1 MTGVPHEPASPT
13 SGFPAADR
21 QARPGY
27 QGRLAAYFVTG
38 TDTEVGKT
46 LCTAALLR
54 VARLQGLRTV
64 GMKPIASGCEAT
76 PEGLRNEDAL
86 AHLAETS
93 APLPAYATVNP
104 YAFAPAI
111 APHIAAAEAGV
122 SVDFEQIAKR
132 WAELTHERDFA
143 LLEGA
148 GGWQVPVDDTRF
160 FPDLAVHLELPVV
173 LMVGLR
179 LGCIN
184 HALLTAEAVAA
195 RGLRLAG
202 WVGNCIDPGFGR
214 LEDNLATLHRH
225 VPAPCLGVV
234 PPLSGATLAARVA
247 AASEFLRLP
256 AAQPARPGSMA

>member
-1 MTGVPHEPASPT
+1 MS
-13 SGFPAADR
+13 
-21 QARPGY
+21 Q
-27 QGRLAAYFVTG
+27 LAAYFVTG

-93 APLPAYATVNP
+93 APLPAYETVNP

-122 SVDFEQIAKR
+122 TVDLRRIAER
-132 WAELTHERDFA
+132 WTELTHARDFA

-148 GGWQVPVDDTRF
+148 GGWQVPIDSTRF
-160 FPDLAVHLELPVV
+160 FPDLAVHLQLPVV
-173 LMVGLR
+173 LVVGLR

-184 HALLTAEAVAA
+184 HALLTAGAIAT
-195 RGLRLAG
+195 RGLRLFG
-202 WVGNCIDPGFGR
+202 WVGNRIDPQFSR
-214 LEDNLATLHRH
+214 LDDNLAALHRH
-225 VPAPCLGVV
+225 LPAPCLGVV
-234 PPLSGATLAARVA
+234 PPLAEPTLAARVVA
-247 AASEFLRLP
+247 AANYLRLP
-256 AAQPARPGSMA
+256 

>member
-1 MTGVPHEPASPT
+1 MNGTPLDDTPTGS
-13 SGFPAADR
+13 
-21 QARPGY
+21 ARNLG
-27 QGRLAAYFVTG
+27 LEAYFVTG

-122 SVDFEQIAKR
+122 TVDLQRIAEC
-132 WAELTHERDFA
+132 WAHLTQDRDFA

-148 GGWQVPVDDTRF
+148 GGWQVPIDDTRF
-160 FPDLAVHLELPVV
+160 FPDMAVYLQLPVV
-173 LMVGLR
+173 LVVGLR

-184 HALLTAEAVAA
+184 HALLTAQAIAA

-202 WVGNCIDPGFGR
+202 WVGNRIDPAFSR
-214 LEDNLATLHRH
+214 LDDNLAALHRH
-225 VPAPCLGVV
+225 LPAPCLGVV
-234 PPLSGATLAARVA
+234 PPLAETALAARVA
-247 AASEFLRLP
+247 AAAGYLRLP
-256 AAQPARPGSMA
+256 

>member
-1 MTGVPHEPASPT
+1 MNGTPLDDTPTGS
-13 SGFPAADR
+13 
-21 QARPGY
+21 ARNLG
-27 QGRLAAYFVTG
+27 LEAYFVTG

-93 APLPAYATVNP
+93 APLPAYTVVNP

-122 SVDFEQIAKR
+122 SVDLQRIAEC
-132 WAELTHERDFA
+132 WAALTHDRDFA

-148 GGWQVPVDDTRF
+148 GGWQVPIDDTRF
-160 FPDLAVHLELPVV
+160 FPDLAVHLQLPVV
-173 LMVGLR
+173 LVVGLR

-184 HALLTAEAVAA
+184 HALLTAQAIAA

-202 WVGNCIDPGFGR
+202 WVGNRIDPAFSR
-214 LEDNLATLHRH
+214 LDDNLAALYRH
-225 VPAPCLGVV
+225 LPAPCLGVV
-234 PPLSGATLAARVA
+234 PPLAETALAARVA
-247 AASEFLRLP
+247 AAARYLRLP
-256 AAQPARPGSMA
+256 

>member
-1 MTGVPHEPASPT
+1 MNGAPLGDMSNGSARNLGV
-13 SGFPAADR
+13 
-21 QARPGY
+21 
-27 QGRLAAYFVTG
+27 AAYFITG

-122 SVDFEQIAKR
+122 TVDLQRIAEC
-132 WAELTHERDFA
+132 WAHLTQDRDFA

-148 GGWQVPVDDTRF
+148 GGWQVPIDDTRF
-160 FPDLAVHLELPVV
+160 FPDLAVHLQLPVV
-173 LMVGLR
+173 LVVGLR

-184 HALLTAEAVAA
+184 HALLTAQAIAA

-202 WVGNCIDPGFGR
+202 WVGNRIDPAFSR
-214 LEDNLATLHRH
+214 LDDNLAALHRH
-225 VPAPCLGVV
+225 LPAPCLGVV
-234 PPLSGATLAARVA
+234 PPLAETALAARVA
-247 AASEFLRLP
+247 AAAGYLRLP
-256 AAQPARPGSMA
+256 

>member
-1 MTGVPHEPASPT
+1 MNGSLPSHL
-13 SGFPAADR
+13 AATAGNHR
-21 QARPGY
+21 HP
-27 QGRLAAYFVTG
+27 AAYFVTG

-54 VARLQGLRTV
+54 VARLQGLCTV

-93 APLPAYATVNP
+93 APLPDYAIVNP

-122 SVDFEQIAKR
+122 QVDFELIARR
-132 WAELTHERDFA
+132 WAALTANRDFA

-148 GGWQVPVDDTRF
+148 GGWQVPVDATRF
-160 FPDLAVHLELPVV
+160 FPDLAAHLQLPVV
-173 LMVGLR
+173 LVVGLR

-184 HALLTAEAVAA
+184 HALLTAEAIAA
-195 RGLRLAG
+195 RGLRLVG
-202 WVGNCIDPGFGR
+202 WVGNRIDPAFSR
-214 LEDNLATLHRH
+214 LDDNLTTLHRH
-225 VPAPCLGVV
+225 LPAPCLGVV
-234 PPLSGATLAARVA
+234 PPLSCTTLAARVA
-247 AASEFLRLP
+247 AAAEFLRLP
-256 AAQPARPGSMA
+256 EAAPARPGNGA

>member
-1 MTGVPHEPASPT
+1 MS
-13 SGFPAADR
+13 
-21 QARPGY
+21 Q
-27 QGRLAAYFVTG
+27 LAAYFVTG

-93 APLPAYATVNP
+93 APLPAYETVNP

-122 SVDFEQIAKR
+122 TVDLRRIAER
-132 WAELTHERDFA
+132 WTELTHARDFA

-148 GGWQVPVDDTRF
+148 GGWQVPIDSTRF
-160 FPDLAVHLELPVV
+160 FPDLAVHLQLPVV
-173 LMVGLR
+173 LVVGLR

-184 HALLTAEAVAA
+184 HALLTAQAIAT

-202 WVGNCIDPGFGR
+202 WVGNRIDPQFSR
-214 LEDNLATLHRH
+214 LDDNLAALHRH
-225 VPAPCLGVV
+225 LPAPCLGVV
-234 PPLSGATLAARVA
+234 PPLAEPTLAARVVA
-247 AASEFLRLP
+247 AANYLRLP
-256 AAQPARPGSMA
+256 

>member
-1 MTGVPHEPASPT
+1 MS
-13 SGFPAADR
+13 
-21 QARPGY
+21 Q
-27 QGRLAAYFVTG
+27 LAAYFVTG

-93 APLPAYATVNP
+93 APLPAYETVNP

-122 SVDFEQIAKR
+122 TVDLRRIAER
-132 WAELTHERDFA
+132 WTELTHARDFA

-148 GGWQVPVDDTRF
+148 GGWQVPIDSTRF
-160 FPDLAVHLELPVV
+160 FPDLAVHLQLPVV
-173 LMVGLR
+173 LVVGLR

-184 HALLTAEAVAA
+184 HALLTAGAIAT
-195 RGLRLAG
+195 RGLRLVG
-202 WVGNCIDPGFGR
+202 WVGNRIDPQFSR
-214 LEDNLATLHRH
+214 LDDNLAALHRH
-225 VPAPCLGVV
+225 LPAPCLGVV
-234 PPLSGATLAARVA
+234 PPLAEPTLAARVVA
-247 AASEFLRLP
+247 AANYLRLP
-256 AAQPARPGSMA
+256 

>member
-1 MTGVPHEPASPT
+1 MS
-13 SGFPAADR
+13 
-21 QARPGY
+21 
-27 QGRLAAYFVTG
+27 LAAYFVTG

-64 GMKPIASGCEAT
+64 GMKPIASGCEVT

-122 SVDFEQIAKR
+122 VVDFNRIAAC
-132 WAELTHERDFA
+132 WAELTHDRDFA

-148 GGWQVPVDDTRF
+148 GGWRVPVDTTRF
-160 FPDLAVHLELPVV
+160 FPDLAVHLQLPVLLV
-173 LMVGLR
+173 VGLR

-184 HALLTAEAVAA
+184 HALLTAEAIAA

-202 WVGNCIDPGFGR
+202 WVGNRIDPGFAR
-214 LEDNLATLHRH
+214 LDDNLAALHRH
-225 VPAPCLGVV
+225 LPAPCLGIV
-234 PPLSGATLAARVA
+234 PPLTEPALAARVA
-247 AASEFLRLP
+247 AAATFLRLP
-256 AAQPARPGSMA
+256 

>member
-1 MTGVPHEPASPT
+1 MSDTPNAPSAAAAANTNTNAKGNSP
-13 SGFPAADR
+13 
-21 QARPGY
+21 
-27 QGRLAAYFVTG
+27 RLAAYFVTG

-86 AHLAETS
+86 AHLAEATP
-93 APLPAYATVNP
+93 PLPAYAAVNP

-111 APHIAAAEAGV
+111 APHIAGAEAGV
-122 SVDFEQIAKR
+122 TVDFRLIAER
-132 WAELTHERDFA
+132 WAELTAERDFA

-148 GGWQVPVDDTRF
+148 GGWQVPVDSSRF
-160 FPDLAVHLELPVV
+160 FPDLAVHLRLPVLLV
-173 LMVGLR
+173 VGLR

-184 HALLTAEAVAA
+184 HALLTAEAIAA

-202 WVGNCIDPGFGR
+202 WVGNRIDPAFSR
-214 LEDNLATLHRH
+214 LDDNLAALHRH
-225 VPAPCLGVV
+225 LPAPCLGVV
-234 PPLSGATLAARVA
+234 PPLPEPTLGARVA
-247 AASEFLRLP
+247 AAAGFLQLP
-256 AAQPARPGSMA
+256 ASAPSAP

>member
-1 MTGVPHEPASPT
+1 MS
-13 SGFPAADR
+13 
-21 QARPGY
+21 Q
-27 QGRLAAYFVTG
+27 LAAYFVTG

-93 APLPAYATVNP
+93 APLPAYETVNP

-122 SVDFEQIAKR
+122 TVDLRRIAER
-132 WAELTHERDFA
+132 WTELTHARDFA

-148 GGWQVPVDDTRF
+148 GGWQVPIDSTRF
-160 FPDLAVHLELPVV
+160 FPDLAVHLQLPVV
-173 LMVGLR
+173 LVVGLR

-184 HALLTAEAVAA
+184 HALLTAGAIAT

-202 WVGNCIDPGFGR
+202 WVGNRIDPQFSR
-214 LEDNLATLHRH
+214 LDDNLAALHRH
-225 VPAPCLGVV
+225 LPAPCLGVV
-234 PPLSGATLAARVA
+234 PPLAEPTLAARVVA
-247 AASEFLRLP
+247 AANYLRLP
-256 AAQPARPGSMA
+256 

>member
-1 MTGVPHEPASPT
+1 MS
-13 SGFPAADR
+13 
-21 QARPGY
+21 Q
-27 QGRLAAYFVTG
+27 LATYFVTG

-76 PEGLRNEDAL
+76 AAGLQNEDAL

-93 APLPAYATVNP
+93 APLPAYEAVNP

-122 SVDFEQIAKR
+122 TVNFEHIAAR
-132 WAELTHERDFA
+132 WAELTRDRDFA

-148 GGWQVPVDDTRF
+148 GGWQVPIDATRF
-160 FPDLAVHLELPVV
+160 FPDLAVHLQLPVV
-173 LMVGLR
+173 LVVGLR

-184 HALLTAEAVAA
+184 HALLTAQAIAA

-202 WVGNCIDPGFGR
+202 WVGNRIDPQFSR
-214 LEDNLATLHRH
+214 LDDNLAALHRH
-225 VPAPCLGVV
+225 LPAPCLGVV
-234 PPLSGATLAARVA
+234 PPLPETGLAARVA
-247 AASEFLRLP
+247 AAANYLRLP
-256 AAQPARPGSMA
+256 

>member
-1 MTGVPHEPASPT
+1 MANPPNRSQPAT
-13 SGFPAADR
+13 
-21 QARPGY
+21 
-27 QGRLAAYFVTG
+27 YFVTG

-86 AHLAETS
+86 THLAETS
-93 APLPAYATVNP
+93 APLHAYATVNP

-122 SVDFEQIAKR
+122 SVDLRRIAEC
-132 WAELTHERDFA
+132 WTELTRDRDFA
-143 LLEGA
+143 LMEGA
-148 GGWQVPVDDTRF
+148 GGWQVPIDATRF
-160 FPDLAVHLELPVV
+160 FPELAVHLQLPVV
-173 LMVGLR
+173 LVVGLR

-184 HALLTAEAVAA
+184 HALLTAQAIAT

-202 WVGNCIDPGFGR
+202 WIGNRIDPQFSR
-214 LEDNLATLHRH
+214 LDDNLAALHRH
-225 VPAPCLGVV
+225 LPAPCLGVV
-234 PPLSGATLAARVA
+234 PPLAETALAARVA
-247 AASEFLRLP
+247 AAAGYLRLP
-256 AAQPARPGSMA
+256 

>member
-1 MTGVPHEPASPT
+1 MSDTPNPS
-13 SGFPAADR
+13 SAATAANANAKGNL
-21 QARPGY
+21 Q
-27 QGRLAAYFVTG
+27 RLAAYFVTG

-86 AHLAETS
+86 AHLAEATP
-93 APLPAYATVNP
+93 PLPAYTAVNP

-122 SVDFEQIAKR
+122 QVDFELIAQH
-132 WAELTHERDFA
+132 WATLTANRDFA

-148 GGWQVPVDDTRF
+148 GGWQVPVDATRF
-160 FPDLAVHLELPVV
+160 FPDLAAHLQLPVV
-173 LMVGLR
+173 LVVGLR

-184 HALLTAEAVAA
+184 HALLTAEAIAA

-202 WVGNCIDPGFGR
+202 WVGNRIDPAFSR
-214 LEDNLATLHRH
+214 LDDNLTTLHH
-225 VPAPCLGVV
+225 HLPAPCLGVV
-234 PPLSGATLAARVA
+234 PPLSGTTLAARVA
-247 AASEFLRLP
+247 AAAAFLGLP
-256 AAQPARPGSMA
+256 EAAPAQPGNGA

>member
-1 MTGVPHEPASPT
+1 MNHLPSDQPMAKPAHR
-13 SGFPAADR
+13 R
-21 QARPGY
+21 Q
-27 QGRLAAYFVTG
+27 LAAYFVTG

-64 GMKPIASGCEAT
+64 GMKPIASGCETTA
-76 PEGLRNEDAL
+76 EGLRNEDAL

-93 APLPAYATVNP
+93 APLPAYEVVNP

-122 SVDFEQIAKR
+122 TVDLQRIAEH
-132 WAELTHERDFA
+132 WAELTHDRDFA

-148 GGWQVPVDDTRF
+148 GGWQVPIDATRF
-160 FPDLAVHLELPVV
+160 FPDLAVHLQLPVV
-173 LMVGLR
+173 LVVGLR

-184 HALLTAEAVAA
+184 HALLTAQAIAA

-202 WVGNCIDPGFGR
+202 WVGNRIDPQFSR
-214 LEDNLATLHRH
+214 LDDNLAALHRH
-225 VPAPCLGVV
+225 LPAPCLGVV
-234 PPLSGATLAARVA
+234 PPLAEPALAARVA
-247 AASEFLRLP
+247 AAAGYLRLP
-256 AAQPARPGSMA
+256 

>member
-1 MTGVPHEPASPT
+1 MANPSNRSQPAT
-13 SGFPAADR
+13 
-21 QARPGY
+21 
-27 QGRLAAYFVTG
+27 YFVTG

-122 SVDFEQIAKR
+122 SVDLRRIAEC
-132 WAELTHERDFA
+132 WTELTRDRDFA
-143 LLEGA
+143 LMEGA
-148 GGWQVPVDDTRF
+148 GGWQVPIDATRF
-160 FPDLAVHLELPVV
+160 FPELAVHLQLPVV
-173 LMVGLR
+173 LVVGLR

-184 HALLTAEAVAA
+184 HALLTAQAIAT

-202 WVGNCIDPGFGR
+202 WIGNRIDPQFSR
-214 LEDNLATLHRH
+214 LDDNLAALHRH
-225 VPAPCLGVV
+225 LPAPCLGVV
-234 PPLSGATLAARVA
+234 PPLAEPTLAARVA
-247 AASEFLRLP
+247 AAAGYLRLP
-256 AAQPARPGSMA
+256 

>member
-1 MTGVPHEPASPT
+1 LNHLASHLPSDPT
-13 SGFPAADR
+13 EANHANSGER
-21 QARPGY
+21 V
-27 QGRLAAYFVTG
+27 AYFVTG

-76 PEGLRNEDAL
+76 AAGLQNEDAL

-93 APLPAYATVNP
+93 APLPAYAAVNP

-122 SVDFEQIAKR
+122 TVDFQHIAAR
-132 WAELTHERDFA
+132 WAELTQHRDFA
-143 LLEGA
+143 LMEGA
-148 GGWQVPVDDTRF
+148 GGWQVPIDATRF
-160 FPDLAVHLELPVV
+160 FPDLAVHLQLPVV
-173 LMVGLR
+173 LVVGLR

-184 HALLTAEAVAA
+184 HALLTAQAIAA

-202 WVGNCIDPGFGR
+202 WVGNRIDPQFSR
-214 LEDNLATLHRH
+214 LDDNLAALHRH
-225 VPAPCLGVV
+225 LPAPCLGVV
-234 PPLSGATLAARVA
+234 PPLPETALAARVA
-247 AASEFLRLP
+247 AAADYLRLP
-256 AAQPARPGSMA
+256 

>member
-1 MTGVPHEPASPT
+1 MS
-13 SGFPAADR
+13 
-21 QARPGY
+21 Q
-27 QGRLAAYFVTG
+27 LAAYFVTG

-93 APLPAYATVNP
+93 APLPAYETVNP

-122 SVDFEQIAKR
+122 TVDLRRIAER
-132 WAELTHERDFA
+132 WTELTHARDFA

-148 GGWQVPVDDTRF
+148 GGWQVPIDSTRF
-160 FPDLAVHLELPVV
+160 FPNLAVHLQLPVV
-173 LMVGLR
+173 LVVGLR

-184 HALLTAEAVAA
+184 HALLTAGAIAT
-195 RGLRLAG
+195 RGLRLVG
-202 WVGNCIDPGFGR
+202 WVGNRIDPQFSR
-214 LEDNLATLHRH
+214 LDDNLAALHRH
-225 VPAPCLGVV
+225 LPAPCLGVV
-234 PPLSGATLAARVA
+234 PPLAEPTLAARVVA
-247 AASEFLRLP
+247 AANYLRLP
-256 AAQPARPGSMA
+256 

>member
-1 MTGVPHEPASPT
+1 MS
-13 SGFPAADR
+13 
-21 QARPGY
+21 Q
-27 QGRLAAYFVTG
+27 LAAYFVTG

-54 VARLQGLRTV
+54 VARLRGLRTV

-93 APLPAYATVNP
+93 APLHAYATVNP

-122 SVDFEQIAKR
+122 SVDLRRIAEC
-132 WAELTHERDFA
+132 WTELTRDRDFA
-143 LLEGA
+143 LMEGA
-148 GGWQVPVDDTRF
+148 GGWQVPIDATRF
-160 FPDLAVHLELPVV
+160 FPELAVHLQLPVV
-173 LMVGLR
+173 LVVGLR

-184 HALLTAEAVAA
+184 HALLTAQAIAT

-202 WVGNCIDPGFGR
+202 WIGNRIDPQFSR
-214 LEDNLATLHRH
+214 LDDNLAALHRH
-225 VPAPCLGVV
+225 LPAPCLGVV
-234 PPLSGATLAARVA
+234 PPLAETALAARVA
-247 AASEFLRLP
+247 AAAGYLRLP
-256 AAQPARPGSMA
+256 

>member
-1 MTGVPHEPASPT
+1 MANPSNRSQPAT
-13 SGFPAADR
+13 
-21 QARPGY
+21 
-27 QGRLAAYFVTG
+27 YFVTG

-122 SVDFEQIAKR
+122 SVDLRRIAEC
-132 WAELTHERDFA
+132 WTELTRDRDFA
-143 LLEGA
+143 LMEGA
-148 GGWQVPVDDTRF
+148 GGWQVPIDATRF
-160 FPDLAVHLELPVV
+160 FPELAVHLQLPVV
-173 LMVGLR
+173 LVVGLR

-184 HALLTAEAVAA
+184 HALLTAQAIAT

-202 WVGNCIDPGFGR
+202 WIGNRIDPQFTR
-214 LEDNLATLHRH
+214 LDDNLAALHRH
-225 VPAPCLGVV
+225 LPAPCLGVV
-234 PPLSGATLAARVA
+234 PPLAETALAARVA
-247 AASEFLRLP
+247 AAAGYLRLP
-256 AAQPARPGSMA
+256 

>member
-1 MTGVPHEPASPT
+1 MANPPNRSQPAT
-13 SGFPAADR
+13 
-21 QARPGY
+21 
-27 QGRLAAYFVTG
+27 YFVTG

-122 SVDFEQIAKR
+122 TVDLRCIAEC
-132 WAELTHERDFA
+132 WTELTHDRDFA
-143 LLEGA
+143 LMEGA
-148 GGWQVPVDDTRF
+148 GGWQVPIDATRF
-160 FPDLAVHLELPVV
+160 FPELAVHLQLPVV
-173 LMVGLR
+173 LVVGLR

-184 HALLTAEAVAA
+184 HALLTAQAIAT

-202 WVGNCIDPGFGR
+202 WIGNRIDPQFSR
-214 LEDNLATLHRH
+214 LDDNLAALHRH
-225 VPAPCLGVV
+225 LPAPCLGVV
-234 PPLSGATLAARVA
+234 PPLVEPTLAARVA
-247 AASEFLRLP
+247 AAAGYLRLP
-256 AAQPARPGSMA
+256 